1 MQGNTKRSASII
13 SSLLQGRLVLGQEPQ
28 TIEMSIKRG
37 NVDGSGTIIGS
48 LLQGRLVLGQEPQT
62 IEMSIIRGN
71 VDWSGTI
78 IGSLQ
83 GRRPSSMKPFLIKNF
98 LNIYK

>member
-1 MQGNTKRSASII
+1 MRKEKHDIGAIVLQGNIERSPSII
-13 SSLLQGRLVLGQEPQ
+13 SSLLQGRLVLGQ
-28 TIEMSIKRG
+28 K
-37 NVDGSGTIIGS
+37 
-48 LLQGRLVLGQEPQT
+48 PQT

-83 GRRPSSMKPFLIKNF
+83 GRRPSSMKPFLLKNF